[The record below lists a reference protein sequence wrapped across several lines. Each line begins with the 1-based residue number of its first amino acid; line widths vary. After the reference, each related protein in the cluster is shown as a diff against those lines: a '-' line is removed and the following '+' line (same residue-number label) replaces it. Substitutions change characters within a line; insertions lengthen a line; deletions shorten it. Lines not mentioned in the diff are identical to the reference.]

1 MTSVESA
8 VPVKTPEPDQYWEH
22 VKSKDRVYFI
32 GRNPEGEM
40 VWQCEGDTVEVGN
53 LDWSDWQHIPD
64 CTGWDW
70 EFEAFPHYYVGTKWC
85 DGTAYVVRESETK
98 SHAVGRS
105 GNKFKY
111 DWDGAA
117 KRFVAIGTLV
127 RITEAEAMARLDKP
141 AEQWPKYYVTVT
153 DSRHYYRCDSADEVW
168 AVTENGEE
176 RQGSPASA
184 LLDTA
189 VWKQVTEAEAFARVV
204 KPAEPDSDPPPFAKP
219 FTNARSGIGIR
230 KDAVAWRPARQPYEV
245 ATDVTYQAETPVE
258 SPNGWVVQDR
268 VPARPGIDQ
277 GWWAYKGD
285 AVDPSGSS
293 WWDFQSTDS
302 AAGKEHGY
310 PHIEGYVLHLRCR
323 RKDLPAVPAPI
334 EETFPQWYILKES
347 EVHQALTPWA
357 IKRTGEETS
366 IRYAY
371 DGGDKLLAS
380 NETWY
385 GATDVWRQCHSAEA
399 FQRLGILGEAYL
411 PAVPADKRRVPIKA
425 WVTYRLADEGGDWP
439 VRATPA
445 DQTYQNWKEI
455 KFDSNGMFIE
465 VDQ

>member
-40 VWQCEGDTVEVGN
+40 VWQCDGDTVEVGN

-98 SHAVGRS
+98 SYAVGSS

-141 AEQWPKYYVTVT
+141 AEQWPKYYATVT

-176 RQGSPASA
+176 RQGSPACA

-189 VWKQVTEAEAFARVV
+189 IWKEVTEDEAKAIVNPAGEWPKYVVNPDESCRWYIKLISENSAQYVSSTGIESPERWGVLQTSLVKDGQWVEVTEAEAFARVV
-204 KPAEPDSDPPPFAKP
+204 KPTEPDSDPPPFSKP
-219 FTNARSGIGIR
+219 FTNARSCMGIR
-230 KDAVAWRPARQPYEV
+230 KD
-245 ATDVTYQAETPVE
+245 
-258 SPNGWVVQDR
+258 
-268 VPARPGIDQ
+268 I
-277 GWWAYKGD
+277 
-285 AVDPSGSS
+285 
-293 WWDFQSTDS
+293 
-302 AAGKEHGY
+302 
-310 PHIEGYVLHLRCR
+310 
-323 RKDLPAVPAPI
+323 PAVPAPI